1 METLEDLILFIIVVP
16 FLLNAV
22 VYMCIELA
30 DQYVD
35 WKLECKRMLL
45 SADDDYCMCGDRI
58 DAHHEYGGHAPL
70 SEYEWAIKNLPEL
83 KLG

>member
-1 METLEDLILFIIVVP
+1 METKEDLILFIIVVP
-16 FLLNAV
+16 LLLNVV
-22 VYMCIELA
+22 VYMCIELI

-45 SADDDYCMCGDRI
+45 SANDDYCMCGDRI
-58 DAHHEYGGHAPL
+58 DAHNAFSNHCAV
-70 SEYEWAIKNLPEL
+70 SEYEWAVKNLPEL